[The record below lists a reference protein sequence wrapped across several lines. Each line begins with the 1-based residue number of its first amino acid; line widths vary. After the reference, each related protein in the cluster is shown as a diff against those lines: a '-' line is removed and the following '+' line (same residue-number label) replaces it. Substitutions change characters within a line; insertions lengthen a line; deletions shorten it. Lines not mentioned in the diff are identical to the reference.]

1 MKQETI
7 DTKKREVLE
16 YLKLRGVSSKRNIQ
30 DHLRSNNDDVTQ
42 ILEQLLLENKISV
55 SKFKNYSFWSLKS
68 YKQLPKNQNKE
79 MIKKEVK
86 NGKHNKNN

>member
-30 DHLRSNNDDVTQ
+30 DHIRSNNDDTLQV
-42 ILEQLLLENKISV
+42 LNQLLQENKVSV
-55 SKFKNYSFWSLKS
+55 SKFKNYSFWSLKE
-68 YKQLPKNQNKE
+68 YKQLPKNQTK
-79 MIKKEVK
+79 
-86 NGKHNKNN
+86 